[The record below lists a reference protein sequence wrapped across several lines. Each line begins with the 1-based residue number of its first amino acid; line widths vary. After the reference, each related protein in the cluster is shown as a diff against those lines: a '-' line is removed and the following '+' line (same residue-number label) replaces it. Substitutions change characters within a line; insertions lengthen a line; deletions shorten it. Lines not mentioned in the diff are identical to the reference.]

1 MSRSTMPP
9 ARPARRADERL
20 RCPQCGA
27 VVPRGA
33 PAANTPHEPL
43 SQAQF
48 KVLGLLNLGFS
59 TAEMAA
65 ALNVTTGTVRWHLNN
80 IFAKLHARNRA
91 EALVRARE
99 LKLLL

>member
-1 MSRSTMPP
+1 
-9 ARPARRADERL
+9 
-20 RCPQCGA
+20 
-27 VVPRGA
+27 
-33 PAANTPHEPL
+33 
-43 SQAQF
+43 
-48 KVLGLLNLGFS
+48 VLGLLNLGFS